1 MWLGW
6 WISKDAQAMWRCV
19 CAQLC
24 TPWIAAHQAPLSVE
38 FSRQEY
44 WSGLPFPPSG
54 NLPDPGI
61 EPVSLIPPTLAGRL
75 FTTVPPGSPNVKV
88 IIPKSQWFKSFDVF
102 LLSRHVQYRPVG
114 GSVHV

>member
-6 WISKDAQAMWRCV
+6 WISKDAQVEGCV
-19 CAQLC
+19 CMLSCALLFS

-38 FSRQEY
+38 FSRQDY
-44 WSGLPFPPSG
+44 WSGWPFPPSG

-61 EPVSLIPPTLAGRL
+61 EPVSLTPPTLAGRL

-88 IIPKSQWFKSFDVF
+88 KIPKSQWFKS
-102 LLSRHVQYRPVG
+102 
-114 GSVHV
+114 